1 MASSIKERINSD
13 IKAAMIAKDNFKRD
27 TLRVVMSLLKQVEVD
42 ERKELTDEDVIKI
55 LQKAIKQREDAAA
68 QYKAGHREDLYQKE
82 INEIALIKEYLPAQL
97 SDEELKSEIM
107 AIINEVG
114 AKDSKDIGKIMGV
127 ATKKLAGK
135 ADNRRI
141 NEIARSLLS

>member
-1 MASSIKERINSD
+1 MASSIKEKINSD

-68 QYKAGHREDLYQKE
+68 QYKAGHRDDLYQKE
-82 INEIALIKEYLPAQL
+82 MNEIALIKEYLPAQL
-97 SDEELKSEIM
+97 SDEELKNELV
-107 AIINEVG
+107 AIISEVG
-114 AKDSKDIGKIMGV
+114 AKDSKDIGKVMGV